1 MSLRTAYASAL
12 KFLRTRRET
21 SQQALGQAADR
32 SYISRLESGTRSVT
46 LDVSH
51 SLAEALEVDPLTLL
65 LLAYAAD
72 RGQTPQQVLEH
83 LASDLSAN
91 GLLTS
96 EIPSQ
101 PVDAPHPVAAAAR
114 ELNVE
119 IKELIDQGLSQA
131 EIARLL
137 GVSRQAISKHVKKM
151 S

>member
-12 KFLRTRRET
+12 KFLRTRRES
-21 SQQALGQAADR
+21 SQQSLGQAADR
-32 SYISRLESGTRSVT
+32 SYISRLEAGTRSVT

-65 LLAYAAD
+65 VVAYAAE

-83 LASDLSAN
+83 LASDLSTN
-91 GLLTS
+91 GLLAS
-96 EIPSQ
+96 EIPPQ
-101 PVDAPHPVAAAAR
+101 PADAPHPVAAAAR
-114 ELNVE
+114 ELNVK

-131 EIARLL
+131 EIARRL
-137 GVSRQAISKHVKKM
+137 GVSRQAISKHVKKI